1 MNNTNNT
8 VNSNDV
14 DIMKNNFNDQNVQL
28 LENPSPLTSNKSD
41 DSMFSFTLTE
51 KVVYFIIFA
60 LLILFIVVY
69 FLNYEET
76 METLNNFSNYLY
88 NVFILPIRNFFSND
102 SKKTKTK
109 DDNSK
114 TKDVVP
120 VNDVNDVNDVSNKS
134 KKYIINDKLKVDVN
148 KKKKKY
154 THIYSDQSDSSIQ
167 TSTKWC
173 YIGNENGS
181 RKCAPITNNT
191 CMSQNI
197 YPSLKQCET
206 LK

>member
-1 MNNTNNT
+1 MNNTTNT
-8 VNSNDV
+8 TNSNDV
-14 DIMKNNFNDQNVQL
+14 NIMKNNFNEQNVQL

-60 LLILFIVVY
+60 LLILFIIVY
-69 FLNYEET
+69 FLRYEQT
-76 METLNNFSNYLY
+76 MQTLNDISNYLY

-102 SKKTKTK
+102 SNKNKTK
-109 DDNSK
+109 DDK
-114 TKDVVP
+114 TVTVTDT
-120 VNDVNDVNDVSNKS
+120 DTDTSNKP
-134 KKYIINDKLKVDVN
+134 KKYVINDKLKVDVN

>member
-1 MNNTNNT
+1 MSNTNNS
-8 VNSNDV
+8 NSV
-14 DIMKNNFNDQNVQL
+14 DIMKNNFNDQNVEL
-28 LENPSPLTSNKSD
+28 LEKPTVLTSNKSD

-51 KVVYFIIFA
+51 KVLYFIIFA
-60 LLILFIVVY
+60 LLILFIMVY
-69 FLNYEET
+69 FLRYEET

-88 NVFILPIRNFFSND
+88 NVFILPIRNFFSNN
-102 SKKTKTK
+102 STKSNTK
-109 DDNSK
+109 DKSND
-114 TKDVVP
+114 KDVVA
-120 VNDVNDVNDVSNKS
+120 VNDVSDKSDKS
-134 KKYIINDKLKVDVN
+134 KKYVINDKLKVDVN

-167 TSTKWC
+167 TSTRWC